1 MESFRP
7 KICEYPGFGAA
18 TRFAAQA
25 RFTVVHSRAKE
36 FNELVVTSRPWDMSR
51 IDLLYLT
58 LGITLLTGGVVDLLW
73 TTLWVEGGAG
83 PLTSRLMAR
92 TWQTLRRI
100 GGEHPRVL
108 SLSGPLILVGGLTL
122 WITLLWVGWTLIF
135 ASAESALIDTRGA
148 GPISWIERFYFSGY
162 TIFTLGNGDF
172 APRDGVWQIATVLA
186 TANGM
191 LFVTLSVTYVLSVL
205 DAVTQKRSFA
215 SNVSGLGTQSET
227 VVRTSWNGEEFRG
240 LDLPLNTFT
249 SQLNTLTANHKA
261 YPILHYFF
269 SGQRKQAPTL
279 SITILDEALTLLRFG
294 VPEHHR
300 LSEAI
305 LKNSRSSVENY
316 LETLNEAFITPAA
329 RTPPAPDLAS
339 LREADIPT
347 VTDDEF
353 ARSLDRLDDR
363 RRRLLGLIE
372 ADARQWP
379 SVERT

>member
-1 MESFRP
+1 M
-7 KICEYPGFGAA
+7 
-18 TRFAAQA
+18 
-25 RFTVVHSRAKE
+25 
-36 FNELVVTSRPWDMSR
+36 
-51 IDLLYLT
+51 DLLYLT